1 MKKFT
6 LSVIHLAIALLVL
19 VFMVSKLEGQD
30 KPEMIPYRIIP
41 IDYLPGDCRLEFGV
55 EMIQPY
61 QIENLVEVHKE
72 ETLEIIYE
80 RIAYEMVNPNHTNH
94 SSCNTQR
101 RALYFYPHQSTYLL
115 VRYRTHS
122 NG

>member
-1 MKKFT
+1 
-6 LSVIHLAIALLVL
+6 
-19 VFMVSKLEGQD
+19 MVSKLEGQD

-80 RIAYEMVNPNHTNH
+80 RIAYEMVNPNHTN
-94 SSCNTQR
+94 QIFKIDGK
-101 RALYFYPHQSTYLL
+101 LYFLIRVPYTGTMWNDISYQ
-115 VRYRTHS
+115 
-122 NG
+122 

>member
-1 MKKFT
+1 MVIEKFT

-80 RIAYEMVNPNHTNH
+80 RIAYEMVNPNHTN
-94 SSCNTQR
+94 QIFKIDGK
-101 RALYFYPHQSTYLL
+101 LYFLIRVPYTGSMWNDISYQ
-115 VRYRTHS
+115 
-122 NG
+122 

>member
-19 VFMVSKLEGQD
+19 VFMVAKLEVQD

-80 RIAYEMVNPNHTNH
+80 RIAYEMVNPNHTN
-94 SSCNTQR
+94 QIFKIDGK
-101 RALYFYPHQSTYLL
+101 LYFLIRVPYTGTIWNDISYQ
-115 VRYRTHS
+115 
-122 NG
+122 